1 MSGPS
6 VPQLLKLRSDGT
18 SGPRARCAAAA
29 AAAAAFYSAPVAL

>member
-29 AAAAAFYSAPVAL
+29 AAFYSAPVAL